1 MYPRNKSFRDSSASS
16 PPHSVLQDSF
26 PLFYALFLLCVYTHW
41 SCKKYQGRN
50 GARYFRSSTSSNVFR
65 GFYHAERQNSAMV
78 LCVPWRWHLAV
89 NSATSP
95 TASEVFQA
103 SGWAGIYKYWSK
115 LQLLGRDGR
124 KHTTTICSENL
135 LILNSQ
141 EVSRLTSQTSVC
153 WKCHSDKQ
161 ISQPQHYSSTDVTD
175 EDDHMVLLVFVQ
187 GCSPQHNAVGPQFF
201 SHSCT
206 IHRHLQY
213 MKHLGISNHNQTPKV
228 KLQGKVLPKDP
239 QSSG

>member
-1 MYPRNKSFRDSSASS
+1 MLSSFFVSILICHAKNIRAGMEPDILGPVHHLMFSMVSTM
-16 PPHSVLQDSF
+16 L
-26 PLFYALFLLCVYTHW
+26 
-41 SCKKYQGRN
+41 KGRIL
-50 GARYFRSSTSSNVFR
+50 V
-65 GFYHAERQNSAMV
+65 HMV

-89 NSATSP
+89 NAATSP

-187 GCSPQHNAVGPQFF
+187 GCSPQHKAVGPQFF